1 AGSPKELRLNVKGGP
16 EATPVKSRS
25 SSPSEP
31 MDSHTVATLHL
42 DSCHGCGMAPI
53 IGCCYR
59 CSTCSDFVF
68 CSRCYE
74 HHDQSH
80 TLTVVSLA
88 VNGIILLSNHLNCPV
103 GIWDS

>member
-1 AGSPKELRLNVKGGP
+1 MDLITPCKTCTVQVALQVHKGADSSSYAESTKNGTLLHSHGVVHAGSPKELRLNVKGGP

-53 IGCCYR
+53 IGC
-59 CSTCSDFVF
+59 
-68 CSRCYE
+68 
-74 HHDQSH
+74 
-80 TLTVVSLA
+80 
-88 VNGIILLSNHLNCPV
+88 
-103 GIWDS
+103 

>member
-1 AGSPKELRLNVKGGP
+1 
-16 EATPVKSRS
+16 
-25 SSPSEP
+25 
-31 MDSHTVATLHL
+31 
-42 DSCHGCGMAPI
+42 
-53 IGCCYR
+53 YR